1 VEDHLDAAEA
11 LADYLDATGRRV
23 TVAHCVQEALQVA
36 EKSAGFDLV
45 LSDIGL
51 PDGTGYDLM
60 RELSRRYGLRGIAL
74 TGYGMDEDIEKSHAA
89 GFSKHL
95 TKPVNIET
103 LEAALRQ
110 VTGV

>member
-1 VEDHLDAAEA
+1 M
-11 LADYLDATGRRV
+11 
-23 TVAHCVQEALQVA
+23 TVAHCVRDALRAA
-36 EKSAGFDLV
+36 EESDGFDLV

-60 RELSRRYGLRGIAL
+60 RELSRRYGLQGIAL
-74 TGYGMDEDIEKSHAA
+74 TGYGMDEDVEKSHAA
-89 GFSKHL
+89 GFRKHL

-110 VTGV
+110 VTGA